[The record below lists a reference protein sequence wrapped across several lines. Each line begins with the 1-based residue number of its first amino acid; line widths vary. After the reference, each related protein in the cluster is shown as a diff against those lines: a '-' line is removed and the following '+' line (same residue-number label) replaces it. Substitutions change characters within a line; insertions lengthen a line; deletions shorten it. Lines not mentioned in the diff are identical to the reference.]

1 VRVAHG
7 PQVGRSDGWP
17 PRREA
22 YRTPPTGRLT
32 TTFVDSHHPRGW
44 ETPPAFVRSAALH
57 TTSPGRAAGAEP
69 AQTEN
74 APVHALPYEE
84 DPDRSWVAPAAPGLP
99 YDGTVPPDVERRGAA
114 QAPVNALRHGQVG
127 WADLDKIRPVVVLT
141 RARVEPR
148 LRRVL
153 VAPVTTTAR
162 GIATEVRLGHEA
174 GVRDGSVAN
183 LDNIQLVPVECLL
196 RPTGRVAAETW
207 PRFCRAMAAVMGC

>member
-1 VRVAHG
+1 MRVKRCGKSAPAPGVTRAARQTPPGARPSWGRAARPVRVAHG

-99 YDGTVPPDVERRGAA
+99 YDGTVPPDVER
-114 QAPVNALRHGQVG
+114 
-127 WADLDKIRPVVVLT
+127 
-141 RARVEPR
+141 
-148 LRRVL
+148 L
-153 VAPVTTTAR
+153 VAAR
-162 GIATEVRLGHEA
+162 RK
-174 GVRDGSVAN
+174 
-183 LDNIQLVPVECLL
+183 L
-196 RPTGRVAAETW
+196 R
-207 PRFCRAMAAVMGC
+207 